1 MAVESTGKMT
11 PIGSNC
17 TSFSL
22 TLYPIGII
30 SSPKHMNYTLKGIIN
45 YIMELFV
52 PDRV

>member
-11 PIGSNC
+11 PIGSIY
-17 TSFSL
+17 TGFPL
-22 TLYPIGII
+22 TLYPVGII
-30 SSPKHMNYTLKGIIN
+30 SSSKHMNYTLKGIIN